1 MTTEYDVLV
10 VGGRV
15 AGASTA
21 MLLARAG
28 ARVAVVERS
37 AYGTD
42 TVSTHGLTRAGVMQL
57 ARWGLLDEVA
67 AAGTPPIRQTT
78 FHYTDRASE
87 QLALRSSGGVDA
99 LYAPRR
105 YVLDRILADAAA
117 DAGVEMWFRTP
128 VTAVLRDESGRV
140 TGVRAQDRE
149 LRAGIT
155 VGADGIRS
163 TVASAVGAPV
173 VRRGQSLSAILYRYY
188 ADARPTGYE
197 WAYGVGGGAGLI
209 PTNDGLTCVF
219 VATTPDRMRALRR
232 CGTERAFAILLAE
245 TAPALADRVSA
256 AEPVGAMHGWA
267 GAAGFVRECWG
278 PGWALVGDAGYYKD
292 PITTHGI
299 TDALR
304 DAELLADAILETHES
319 YQATRDRLSSRL
331 FAATETVASYSWSLD
346 DVRVLLR
353 EVSSAM
359 RDEVDHVGSLPDPGF
374 AADPADFLL

>member
-1 MTTEYDVLV
+1 
-10 VGGRV
+10 GRV

-28 ARVAVVERS
+28 ARVALVERS
-37 AYGTD
+37 AYGSD
-42 TVSTHGLTRAGVMQL
+42 TVSTHGLMRAGVMQL
-57 ARWGLLDEVA
+57 SRWGLLGELA

-78 FHYTDRASE
+78 FHYSDRESE
-87 QLALRSSGGVDA
+87 QIALRSSGGVDA

-105 YVLDRILADAAA
+105 NVLDRILADAAA
-117 DAGVEMWFRTP
+117 DAGVELQYRTA
-128 VTAVLRDESGRV
+128 VTAVLRDDSSDRV
-140 TGVRAQDRE
+140 VGVRLRDRE

-163 TVASAVGAPV
+163 SVASAVGAPV
-173 VRRGQSLSAILYRYY
+173 VRRGRSLSAILYRYY
-188 ADARPTGYE
+188 AGVRATGYE
-197 WAYGVGGGAGLI
+197 WAYAVGGGAGLI

-232 CGTERAFAILLAE
+232 CGTERAFATLLTE
-245 TAPALADRVSA
+245 TAPELADRVLPS
-256 AEPVGAMHGWA
+256 EPVGAMHGWA
-267 GAAGFVRECWG
+267 GAVGFVRQSWG

-304 DAELLADAILETHES
+304 DAELLAGAILGS
-319 YQATRDRLSSRL
+319 ASFADYQATRDRLSSRL
-331 FAATETVASYSWSLD
+331 FEATEAVASYRWSLD
-346 DVRVLLR
+346 DARVLLR

-359 RDEVDHVGSLPDPGF
+359 RDEVDHVGSLPELDTVL
-374 AADPADFLL
+374 PAG